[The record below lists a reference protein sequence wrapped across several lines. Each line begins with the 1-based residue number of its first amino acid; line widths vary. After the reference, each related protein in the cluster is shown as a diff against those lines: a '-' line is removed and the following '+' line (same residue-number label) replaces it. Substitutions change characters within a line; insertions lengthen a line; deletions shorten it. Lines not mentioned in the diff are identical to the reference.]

1 MVKER
6 ININQ
11 NTNRVLNIVKAKYG
25 LKNKS
30 EALNLVVKY
39 YGENLLE
46 SGLRHNIQ
54 RNLGN
59 KKSEAFQV

>member
-1 MVKER
+1 MVKAR

-11 NTNRVLNIVKAKYG
+11 NTNQVLNIVKAKYG

-30 EALNLVVKY
+30 EALSLVIKY

-46 SGLRHNIQ
+46 KRI
-54 RNLGN
+54 R
-59 KKSEAFQV
+59 

>member
-1 MVKER
+1 MVKAR

-11 NTNRVLNIVKAKYG
+11 NANRVLNIVKAKYG

-46 SGLRHNIQ
+46 SGLRHNI
-54 RNLGN
+54 
-59 KKSEAFQV
+59 